1 MQCKW
6 KINALTIRLSNF
18 SISLFRP
25 YFSPSLLAAAAL
37 PAVPRAGVRKTALA
51 QDSKSLCIW
60 VCVCVVLKE
69 NTAVWLVKA
78 SSLITLARWK
88 KVERQKEEFFIRTSS
103 VTQGVTKGEI
113 GCRRM
118 CCKLFYLVQLFVSWL
133 FFFSLLLVFWP
144 KIQSFLVSSLP
155 LLYECRFSS
164 LHVSSPSGFSM
175 PGHWHSQCRT
185 SVFWHGFRR
194 TPGFPTMPRTAVEGQ
209 PLPPR
214 AWWECAQISSSCA
227 SRPGH
232 TLATFDPLWSCTKQI
247 SFLIKPGWIFQKGF

>member
-118 CCKLFYLVQLFVSWL
+118 CCKLFFFVQLFVSWL
-133 FFFSLLLVFWP
+133 FFSHFSSSSGPKYNPSLCCLFLFCMSAVSLLFTSLLPAVLACPVTGTHNAARAFSGTALEEPQAFPQCRGQLWRASHCP
-144 KIQSFLVSSLP
+144 PEPDENVHRSLP
-155 LLYECRFSS
+155 
-164 LHVSSPSGFSM
+164 
-175 PGHWHSQCRT
+175 
-185 SVFWHGFRR
+185 
-194 TPGFPTMPRTAVEGQ
+194 AV
-209 PLPPR
+209 
-214 AWWECAQISSSCA
+214 
-227 SRPGH
+227 
-232 TLATFDPLWSCTKQI
+232 LADQAI
-247 SFLIKPGWIFQKGF
+247 R